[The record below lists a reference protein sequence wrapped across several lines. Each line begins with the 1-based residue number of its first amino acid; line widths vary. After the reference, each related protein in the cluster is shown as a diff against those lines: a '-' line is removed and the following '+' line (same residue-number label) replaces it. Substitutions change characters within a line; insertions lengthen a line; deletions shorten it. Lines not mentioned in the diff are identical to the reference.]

1 MVLKIHSNRT
11 NTLLEMVFKYG
22 ILANKLT
29 LLFLHCRA
37 TSQNNQ
43 FVAKKS
49 YLSKKDINCEW
60 GI

>member
-1 MVLKIHSNRT
+1 MVLKIYSNRT

-43 FVAKKS
+43 KKS
-49 YLSKKDINCEW
+49 YLSKKDINCE
-60 GI
+60 

>member
-1 MVLKIHSNRT
+1 MVLKIYSNRT
-11 NTLLEMVFKYG
+11 NTLLEMVFKCD

-49 YLSKKDINCEW
+49 YLSKKDINCDL
-60 GI
+60 